1 MKIEIKTFKPI
12 TVLDS
17 RDDALDE
24 ALECLDKVLTEGKE
38 TQQSHVSHGDT

>member
-24 ALECLDKVLTEGKE
+24 ALECLDKVLTEEKE